1 MTDPTPTI
9 APRPSRPDGLFFAV
23 NAVVSAAALAF
34 LTWLLVL
41 RSPTPGGAE
50 LSFMPAVN
58 AAMNATSATCLI
70 VAYRAIRARNVDR
83 HRLFVTLAFVAS
95 ALFLIGYVVYHY
107 AHGDTRYPE
116 GAPLRIPYLVLLAS
130 HVLLSLPV
138 VPLVLT
144 SFWFALRGDFAKH
157 KRVTRF
163 TLPIWLYVSV
173 TGVLVFVML
182 RAAGAG

>member
-1 MTDPTPTI
+1 MTDPSSLSV
-9 APRPSRPDGLFFAV
+9 PRPNRPNGLFFAV
-23 NAVVSAAALAF
+23 NGVVSAAALAF

-41 RSPTPGGAE
+41 RSPTPGGAD
-50 LSFMPAVN
+50 LAFMPAVN
-58 AAMNATSATCLI
+58 AALNATSATCLV
-70 VAYRAIRARNVDR
+70 VAFRAIKAGRIER
-83 HRLFVTLAFVAS
+83 HRLFMTIAFVAS

-107 AHGDTRYPE
+107 AHGDTRYPAE
-116 GAPLRIPYLVLLAS
+116 APLRIPYLALLAS

-182 RAAGAG
+182 RAAGAS